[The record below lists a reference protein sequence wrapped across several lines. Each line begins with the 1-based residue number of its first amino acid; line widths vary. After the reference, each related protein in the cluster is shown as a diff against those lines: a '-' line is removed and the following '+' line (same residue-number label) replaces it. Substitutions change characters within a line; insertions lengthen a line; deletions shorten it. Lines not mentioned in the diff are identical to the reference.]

1 MINFIPNETMLVND
15 RDPPWITSKLKNI
28 IQEKNLLYKNHL
40 KSNNQ
45 ETFQVF
51 SEIQEWVW
59 LETEDSKKKYYEK
72 RSNKL
77 SNDKLHWKCYW
88 TILERFFNG
97 KKVPFIHPIFHEDKF
112 VAEFQV

>member
-1 MINFIPNETMLVND
+1 MLVND

-51 SEIQEWVW
+51 SEIQE
-59 LETEDSKKKYYEK
+59 
-72 RSNKL
+72 
-77 SNDKLHWKCYW
+77 
-88 TILERFFNG
+88 
-97 KKVPFIHPIFHEDKF
+97 
-112 VAEFQV
+112 